1 MVWQFGVGSYSAY
14 IPTKARAVSKK
25 SGFFE

>member
-14 IPTKARAVSKK
+14 IPAKARAVSKK
-25 SGFFE
+25 SEFFK